1 MDRRSLFTLIE
12 LLVVITVIAILAAM
26 LLPALN
32 QARNRAKTA
41 SCVNNL
47 KQIGLGF
54 AQYFGDCDDVLPPL
68 DTGSANAPPSWTS
81 YLMGPNPSVPSAPW
95 TNGYQ
100 FTGGQYVTN
109 SVLRCPAQ
117 PGDFDMV
124 GTKAQCWWMNA
135 PHYAVLHTVFVRAG
149 TAVKLTRIKR
159 NSRPAFDCGIVAE
172 FEVARF
178 GDPPGF
184 VVQLSSDFR
193 RAEVHLDRPRRF
205 CHDRTAKKQQRQQE
219 QECLKSNSHSR
230 FLSLFSVLPVNSAVG
245 VGAERVDVIRHGVAG
260 RMD

>member
-54 AQYFGDCDDVLPPL
+54 AQYFGDSDDVLPPL

-81 YLMGPNPSVPSAPW
+81 YLMGPNPNVPSTPW

-100 FTGGQYVTN
+100 FPGGQYVTN
-109 SVLRCPAQ
+109 AVLRCPAQ

-135 PHYAVLHTVFVRAG
+135 PHYAVLHTVFMRAG
-149 TAVKLTRIKR
+149 TAVKLSRIK
-159 NSRPAFDCGIVAE
+159 
-172 FEVARF
+172 
-178 GDPPGF
+178 
-184 VVQLSSDFR
+184 QLQ
-193 RAEVHLDRPRRF
+193 
-205 CHDRTAKKQQRQQE
+205 AKFLLVDIQG
-219 QECLKSNSHSR
+219 LKSDGTFADGGGLRWRPDQGPSPDWPTVS
-230 FLSLFSVLPVNSAVG
+230 P
-245 VGAERVDVIRHGVAG
+245 RHGSSANALYFGGNVSIHPTGNAMPYNVDPFRTDSDSG
-260 RMD
+260 IHWKN